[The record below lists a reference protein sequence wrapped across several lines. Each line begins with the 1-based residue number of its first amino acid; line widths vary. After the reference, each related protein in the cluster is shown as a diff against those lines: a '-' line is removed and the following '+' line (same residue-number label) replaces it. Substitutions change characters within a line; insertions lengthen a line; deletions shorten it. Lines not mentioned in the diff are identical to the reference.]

1 MCLICVEFN
10 KGKLSIREA
19 YSNLLEMYSEEDEHS
34 KDVWVMLVEAE
45 LDSEGNK

>member
-19 YSNLLEMYSEEDEHS
+19 YTNLTEVYSEEDEHT
-34 KDVWVMLVEAE
+34 KDVWRMLVEAE
-45 LDSEGNK
+45 LDSKGNK